1 MYIYIYIYVYKYKFA
16 LYICFAM
23 LKSKSQIMHHNL
35 CVNLFMLHNNSFD
48 KQGSEINKKNIF

>member
-1 MYIYIYIYVYKYKFA
+1 MYKYKFA

-48 KQGSEINKKNIF
+48 NQGSEINKKNIF